1 MLLSVHVLH
10 GHTYCGYFDAINL
23 DSDAA
28 TPSHAHCGLCQLSL
42 SSHPGRVS
50 LCRGLLDLQGWAAHR
65 VLPPL
70 GLFPNLRE
78 VRVQQ
83 NGIRE
88 LPVAQITPLV
98 QLQTLDISMNDV
110 SLLPPRPGTAALAA
124 APVDHRESD
133 PAECSE
139 SDGDCDPRRALL
151 GVGFSGCG
159 DR

>member
-1 MLLSVHVLH
+1 MHTVDCVSCHCPRLLADFRCAV
-10 GHTYCGYFDAINL
+10 
-23 DSDAA
+23 
-28 TPSHAHCGLCQLSL
+28 
-42 SSHPGRVS
+42 
-50 LCRGLLDLQGWAAHR
+50 DLQGWAAHR

-124 APVDHRESD
+124 APVDHRECN
-133 PAECSE
+133 PI
-139 SDGDCDPRRALL
+139 PRSAARVIATVTQGARCL
-151 GVGFSGCG
+151 GWDSRDAVTGEAWRSVVRRGLG
-159 DR
+159 RV